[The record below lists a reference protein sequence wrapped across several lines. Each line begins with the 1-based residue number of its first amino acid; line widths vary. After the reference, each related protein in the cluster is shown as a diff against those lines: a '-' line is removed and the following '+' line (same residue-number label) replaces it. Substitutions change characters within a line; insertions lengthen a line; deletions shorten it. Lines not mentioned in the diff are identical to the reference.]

1 MKKAL
6 VVLTLLALCSFVFAQ
21 DAEAPAVKWG
31 AWGRGMFL
39 PAMGG
44 ADTVGNVSESWGANS
59 TRVGI
64 NIQGTSEN
72 IGFQIDINTDTGAPG
87 AGDQAKIWAKP
98 IPEVKMQLGR
108 IYDDTFRGSTSWG
121 AWNWLRYNGMTG
133 DGSVF
138 ARVGEYG
145 QTNFE
150 VAVTPMDALTVFA
163 GLGGNG
169 LNLQSMTPETTEIF
183 KNAQIGFGYN
193 IENIGV
199 LRAQYIGRA
208 TGVVVTQDTSYD
220 AITGLTAPA
229 GGGPVVITY
238 DPTMTVSTPIAENTY
253 ADINAAFKLT
263 AVPNLK
269 VDAGVFF
276 ATDKDEAGYQAK
288 IATDVAY
295 TMDALT
301 LHAMAFVQLPADGS
315 DMPMEFGVGVDYT
328 VDAEQNIGI
337 NADFRFQNEFKSEIA
352 DSEMSFL
359 FGVTKGLAKGKV
371 GVGVEVTT
379 GTFAGGQPAKDA
391 IDDMTWAIPILF
403 EYSF

>member
-1 MKKAL
+1 
-6 VVLTLLALCSFVFAQ
+6 
-21 DAEAPAVKWG
+21 
-31 AWGRGMFL
+31 MFL

-72 IGFQIDINTDTGAPG
+72 VGFQIDINTDTGAPA

-108 IYDDTFRGSTSWG
+108 IFDDTFRGSTSWG
-121 AWNWLRYNGMTG
+121 AWNWLRYSGMTG

-150 VAVTPMDALTVFA
+150 VAVTPMDALTIFA

-169 LNLQSMTPETTEIF
+169 LDLQAVTPETVEIF
-183 KNAQIGFGYN
+183 KNAQIGFGYT

-208 TGVVVTQDTSYD
+208 TSVDTVTVGTDWVIDQDPLSATYGTL
-220 AITGLTAPA
+220 ILGEVTTTA
-229 GGGPVVITY
+229 Y
-238 DPTMTVSTPIAENTY
+238 ENLY

-269 VDAGVFF
+269 VDAGIFF
-276 ATDKDEAGYQAK
+276 ASNKDDAGYQAK

-328 VDAEQNIGI
+328 LEGSENIGL
-337 NADFRFQNEFKSEIA
+337 NADFRFQNEFKSEIG

-379 GTFAGGQPAKDA
+379 GVFAGNQPAKDA

>member
-1 MKKAL
+1 
-6 VVLTLLALCSFVFAQ
+6 
-21 DAEAPAVKWG
+21 
-31 AWGRGMFL
+31 MFL

-72 IGFQIDINTDTGAPG
+72 VGFQIDINTDTGAPV

-108 IYDDTFRGSTSWG
+108 IFDDTFRGSTSWG
-121 AWNWLRYNGMTG
+121 AWNWLRYANMTG

-150 VAVTPMDALTVFA
+150 VAVTPMDALTIFA

-169 LNLQSMTPETTEIF
+169 LNLMAVTPETTEIF

-208 TGVVVTQDTSYD
+208 TGVVVTQDTSFA
-220 AITGLTAPA
+220 AITDIVAPA
-229 GGGPVVITY
+229 GGGSVTVTY
-238 DPTMTVSTPIAENTY
+238 DPTMTVSTPIPENNY

-328 VDAEQNIGI
+328 LEGSENIGL
-337 NADFRFQNEFKSEIA
+337 NADFRFQNEFKSEIG